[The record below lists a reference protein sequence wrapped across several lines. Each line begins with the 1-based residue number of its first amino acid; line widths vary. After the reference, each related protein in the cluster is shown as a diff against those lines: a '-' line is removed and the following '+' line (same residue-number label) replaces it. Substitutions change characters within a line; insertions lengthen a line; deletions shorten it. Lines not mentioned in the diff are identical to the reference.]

1 MWNKGLVYR
10 KKALLNWCN
19 KDKTVLANEQ
29 VINGRCWRCD
39 EPIEH
44 KETEQYYLKIRDYA
58 KELQESLELLKGN
71 WPDKVL
77 SMQNNWINYKTGF
90 LATFSDSAKSLKS
103 NVEVFISDKK
113 DLDIVNF
120 ICISANH
127 NLVDELIKNNYLDSK
142 QIDQINKIKNLST
155 SKRLFT
161 KSKH

>member
-1 MWNKGLVYR
+1 
-10 KKALLNWCN
+10 
-19 KDKTVLANEQ
+19 
-29 VINGRCWRCD
+29 
-39 EPIEH
+39 
-44 KETEQYYLKIRDYA
+44 
-58 KELQESLELLKGN
+58 
-71 WPDKVL
+71 
-77 SMQNNWINYKTGF
+77 MQNNWINYKTGF

-120 ICISANH
+120 ICVSANH
-127 NLVDELIKNNYLDSK
+127 DLVDELIKNNYLDSK